1 MYHIDHWICDV
12 HLVQHS
18 MTDDFIIMDG
28 WRDGIQEWIHTHTA
42 CIHTT
47 NYTMYY
53 MYIHVICVCCA
64 SNQWVLTDGSHGMD
78 GWGSL
83 QKNHVCLSVGSLPW
97 VCYCKSPLWSS
108 NLVCLSPVSTT
119 AITAATMIAGGGVI
133 AALESYCTS
142 SYFA

>member
-1 MYHIDHWICDV
+1 MFFRTDGHSSVVYMYHIDYWFCDV

-18 MTDDFIIMDG
+18 MTDDFMDG

-42 CIHTT
+42 CIHIT
-47 NYTMYY
+47 NYTIYY

-97 VCYCKSPLWSS
+97 FGYCKSPLVKQFSLPKSS
-108 NLVCLSPVSTT
+108 INHCHHRRHDGCR
-119 AITAATMIAGGGVI
+119 GG
-133 AALESYCTS
+133 LLQH
-142 SYFA
+142 